1 MSEVLWHE
9 SKLISTQFRF
19 TLSYAYWIIKS
30 KFMRIKFMSTAV
42 MLKNCKITNKKEIY
56 QQYTPQKIHKSQEY

>member
-30 KFMRIKFMSTAV
+30 KFYANQIHEYCSDA
-42 MLKNCKITNKKEIY
+42 KKL
-56 QQYTPQKIHKSQEY
+56 